1 MVSGFNTQIDNLD
14 NNSNHE
20 KIPDI
25 QISPIFI
32 IVIFIMMITGSL
44 AYYNQPGV
52 RFWIFLFVTSGWIV
66 SLSLHEFGHAYT
78 AFRGGDYS
86 VAEKGYLNLN
96 PVKYTNIFMSII
108 LPIVFLMMGGIGFPG
123 GAVYINM
130 AAIKDKSHRSM
141 VSAAGPLATAG
152 FALIL
157 LIPFFLG
164 LDKSASVEQSVFWS
178 GLALLAFLQITALLF
193 NLLPLPGLDGF
204 GILEPFLPDE
214 IMIKLRKV
222 GGIFILA
229 IFFLLF
235 NDTPVRDVF
244 WFAIRGIADFLNLN
258 ILLVSNGF
266 KLFQFWRF

>member
-1 MVSGFNTQIDNLD
+1 MNDIKNQIENFEYNNLT
-14 NNSNHE
+14 
-20 KIPDI
+20 KRPGI
-25 QISPIFI
+25 QISPIFLL
-32 IVIFIMMITGSL
+32 IVLTMIITGSL
-44 AYYNQPGV
+44 AYYNQVGA

-78 AFRGGDYS
+78 AFRSGDHS

-96 PVKYTNIFMSII
+96 PIKYTNIFMSII

-130 AAIKDKSHRSM
+130 AAIKEKSNRSL
-141 VSAAGPLATAG
+141 VSAAGPIATAG

-164 LDKSASVEQSVFWS
+164 LDKSASVEQTVFWS

-193 NLLPLPGLDGF
+193 NLLPVPGLDGF
-204 GILEPFLPDE
+204 GIIEPYLADE
-214 IMIKLRKV
+214 WMIKLRKI
-222 GGIFILA
+222 GGLFILA

-235 NDTPVRDVF
+235 NDTPIRDAF
-244 WFAIRGIADFLNLN
+244 WFAIRAIVDFLNLD
-258 ILLVSNGF
+258 ILLISNGF
-266 KLFQFWRF
+266 KLFQFWKI